1 MTTIP
6 NSAVGLKR
14 VELLSGL
21 GIQNYST
28 AITKDKL

>member
-6 NSAVGLKR
+6 NSTVGLKR